1 MAKKKSKNKKNEAKT
16 VNTMVRTARQIW
28 LAGLG
33 AFIAAEE
40 EGSKLFEVLV
50 KQGEEVEGHT
60 RKIAESKVDAMKDK
74 VETAMEEMRDKTTDT
89 WEGLEQV
96 FEDRVARVLN
106 RLGVPTQEDV
116 EELGKHIESL
126 TKNIKDL
133 TKTI

>member
-1 MAKKKSKNKKNEAKT
+1 MAKKKSKNKKTESPT
-16 VNTMVRTARQIW
+16 VNTVVGTARQIW

-33 AFIAAEE
+33 AFMAAEE

-50 KQGEEVEGHT
+50 KHGEEIEGQT
-60 RKIAESKVDAMKDK
+60 KKIAEDKVDAMKEK
-74 VETAMEEMRDKTTDT
+74 VESAVEEMRDKTTDT

-116 EELGKHIESL
+116 EELNEHIKNL

-133 TKTI
+133 TETS